1 MRFTSTRNRTLNTS
15 FIDAICNCMPT
26 DGGLYVPCETE
37 DLRKWI
43 SYIDENTTFTS
54 IAGTLTSAFL
64 HEELS
69 PVICETIA
77 SRAFQFSPEIKQ
89 IDENLFLLELN
100 KGPTG
105 SQKDFGV
112 SFLINTLETYFQWKG
127 GNAVFCD
134 VTTGHLGAMISKL
147 LKGKKYLKAVLI
159 YPKGTVKSL
168 SEEDFIWNGGNIL
181 PIEFDGTEEDC
192 HKIVREIFSNKDFVK
207 QNRLTVANTANIGRL
222 LPQAYFY
229 PYAFSR
235 IKNKI
240 TSDIFYALDA
250 GNYSNVVAGL
260 YSWSF
265 ALPVNGF
272 IIPATDSLTADAKG
286 NPIFLDSLISLEKRL
301 PSDPAEPSNLER
313 LEEVF
318 NAKKSLMKYFLFL
331 QSVSPEQTT
340 KACQDFFMKY
350 KILLD
355 KDTSRA
361 YASYMHFLENSE
373 NPESAVVLVARDHNF
388 YSKDFIRHATGET
401 VSAPESIQKISGK
414 TELSR
419 PSVSSAKQI
428 MDLIQNLR

>member
-1 MRFTSTRNRTLNTS
+1 MRFTSTRNKTLNTS

-147 LKGKKYLKAVLI
+147 LKIFKSSFNL
-159 YPKGTVKSL
+159 PKR
-168 SEEDFIWNGGNIL
+168 N
-181 PIEFDGTEEDC
+181 C
-192 HKIVREIFSNKDFVK
+192 KISFR
-207 QNRLTVANTANIGRL
+207 RR
-222 LPQAYFY
+222 FY
-229 PYAFSR
+229 
-235 IKNKI
+235 
-240 TSDIFYALDA
+240 
-250 GNYSNVVAGL
+250 
-260 YSWSF
+260 
-265 ALPVNGF
+265 
-272 IIPATDSLTADAKG
+272 
-286 NPIFLDSLISLEKRL
+286 
-301 PSDPAEPSNLER
+301 LER
-313 LEEVF
+313 RQHSS
-318 NAKKSLMKYFLFL
+318 N
-331 QSVSPEQTT
+331 
-340 KACQDFFMKY
+340 
-350 KILLD
+350 
-355 KDTSRA
+355 R
-361 YASYMHFLENSE
+361 
-373 NPESAVVLVARDHNF
+373 
-388 YSKDFIRHATGET
+388 IRRNRRR
-401 VSAPESIQKISGK
+401 
-414 TELSR
+414 LS
-419 PSVSSAKQI
+419 
-428 MDLIQNLR
+428 